1 MVPKLLCSEP
11 IDLSPHLTAV
21 PADFARILDDALA
34 GKELDKDQGLRLAHA
49 TGAEI
54 DALVAVAD
62 AVRREVVGDIITY
75 VVNRNVNFTNV
86 CYVGCKFCAFS
97 TSPHA
102 DDAWDLSYEEVE
114 HRTRE
119 ARARGATEIC
129 MQGGLPLGM
138 DGFHYRE
145 LLRAIKRAVPDMHI
159 HAFSPMEVV
168 YGVERTKMSITDYLV
183 MLRENGLDSLPGTA
197 AEILDDEV
205 RALLSRR
212 KVTVAQWVEVITTAH
227 RLGIPSTSTMMYGHV
242 EEPRHWVNQLI
253 LLRDIQRETRGFT
266 EFVPLGFIHQNT
278 DLFKFGLC
286 RPGPTAEEHLK
297 VHALARLM
305 LRGYI
310 DNLQISW
317 VKLSREM
324 CQRCL
329 RAGANDY
336 SGTLMEEN
344 ISRLAGATSGEYVSP
359 EEFHERIRELGR
371 IPAERNTP
379 YTAFRV
385 YAGDSGAAPVIH
397 GDWHYDTPTV
407 DAAGAARHA
416 GTQGQSAKTL
426 LPVISSS
433 CCH

>member
-1 MVPKLLCSEP
+1 MFPKLVCSEP
-11 IDLSPHLTAV
+11 ADLAPPLAAV
-21 PADFARILDDALA
+21 PVDFARILDDALS
-34 GKELDKDQGLRLAHA
+34 GKELDHDQGMRLAYA

-62 AVRREVVGDIITY
+62 AIRREVVGDVITY
-75 VVNRNVNFTNV
+75 VVNRNINFTNV

-114 HRTRE
+114 RRTRE

-138 DGFHYRE
+138 DGLHYRD

-168 YGVERTKMSITDYLV
+168 YGVERTKMPIKDYLQ
-183 MLRENGLDSLPGTA
+183 MLRDNGLDSLPGTA

-253 LLRDIQRETRGFT
+253 LLREIQRETRGFT

-278 DLFKFGLC
+278 DLFRFGLC
-286 RPGPTAEEHLK
+286 RPGPTTEEHLK

-344 ISRLAGATSGEYVSP
+344 ISRLAGATSGEYLPP
-359 EEFHERIRELGR
+359 EAFHERIRELGR
-371 IPAERNTP
+371 IPAERNTA

-385 YAGDSGAAPVIH
+385 YSGEPGRPPVIV

-407 DAAGAARHA
+407 AAVR
-416 GTQGQSAKTL
+416 
-426 LPVISSS
+426 
-433 CCH
+433 C